1 MATNHSPLTYT
12 QETLFEQAIG
22 GPIAALWQTR
32 QEGFVKGT
40 EKKKIYWC
48 KLTNPEHKKAVL
60 IVNGRIESSWKYQE
74 LFYDLYRQGYDVYS
88 FDHRGQGLSDR
99 LLSDSDMGHV
109 YDFTD
114 YIDDMDVVIKQ
125 HDLKQYQQCFII
137 AHSMGGAIATRY
149 LQTHPEHP
157 FTGLILSAPMFG
169 INLPWYLSP
178 IAIPVT
184 QILSAVSPLPRY
196 APGHKPYFPKPFED
210 NPLSQSAGRYQWF
223 RNLYTEKPEL
233 QVGGPSTRW
242 VWQGLMAAKQCFLLT
257 RQVKVPV
264 LLVQAGNDRIVSNL
278 AQKRFIEK
286 LRKTNPHAALLS
298 IEGAQHEILFET
310 DQYRNQALDAI
321 FRFMDD
327 PTSSSDEKKQ

>member
-40 EKKKIYWC
+40 EKKNIYWC

-74 LFYDLYRQGYDVYS
+74 LFYDLYRQGFDVYS

-114 YIDDMDVVIKQ
+114 YIDDMDIVVKK
-125 HDLKQYQQCFII
+125 HDLSEYQQCFII

-184 QILSAVSPLPRY
+184 QIMSAVSTLPRY
-196 APGHKPYFPKPFED
+196 APRTTTLRASLPVAIRSHKARTTARSALPILMAVTVWKSISTPVWRLASTWKASTPRSLLVSGNSRFSPRVQKRRVTRFGLLAICWNGLARPMGT
-210 NPLSQSAGRYQWF
+210 PLSG
-223 RNLYTEKPEL
+223 T
-233 QVGGPSTRW
+233 PSILN
-242 VWQGLMAAKQCFLLT
+242 VYCC
-257 RQVKVPV
+257 
-264 LLVQAGNDRIVSNL
+264 I
-278 AQKRFIEK
+278 
-286 LRKTNPHAALLS
+286 LS
-298 IEGAQHEILFET
+298 HPL
-310 DQYRNQALDAI
+310 
-321 FRFMDD
+321 
-327 PTSSSDEKKQ
+327 